1 MTVLLCCS
9 AQYNSVG
16 LRCVDVDRRI
26 CIGNGICG
34 LACRRTHL
42 RVRNCIGDRRCGI
55 LLLDCFCA
63 NSTISKGLVSMLGLM
78 VGVVCNVGVHVQ
90 SRCRSLPR
98 QMLVDVA
105 ENL

>member
-1 MTVLLCCS
+1 MQCS
-9 AQYNSVG
+9 SVG

-34 LACRRTHL
+34 VACRRKHL
-42 RVRNCIGDRRCGI
+42 RVQSCIDDRRCGI

-78 VGVVCNVGVHVQ
+78 VGVVCIVAVFGQ
-90 SRCRSLPR
+90 RRCRGLPKR
-98 QMLVDVA
+98 M
-105 ENL
+105 